1 MLEKLKNHLA
11 SNSPTYLRVKVI
23 PKSTKTEI
31 VEILDDETIKI
42 RLNAAPEKG
51 KANARVIEL
60 LSKHLNIPRYKIYLK
75 SGHTSRDKIFVIE
88 D

>member
-1 MLEKLKNHLA
+1 MKFIQ
-11 SNSPTYLRVKVI
+11 VKVTTKA
-23 PKSTKTEI
+23 KSEGVEEI
-31 VEILDDETIKI
+31 SPDMYRVRTIE
-42 RLNAAPEKG
+42 APEKG

>member
-51 KANARVIEL
+51 KANIEL
-60 LSKHLNIPRYKIYLK
+60 IAYLSKTFKIPKNNITII
-75 SGHTSRDKIFVIE
+75 SGHATPLKLIKII
-88 D
+88 